1 MTEPNKSES
10 IKNAEKIIE
19 RFGGIRPMA
28 SKIGVPVTTVQ
39 GWKKRDAIPENRL
52 QDILSAANQNGIDL
66 SDLIT
71 GASVPDSSFSSIASQ
86 EPEELSIEAVESG
99 AKDEGALEE
108 DSQAGDSPETEEG
121 ESQQKS
127 LFSLEDHELPE
138 DFPSKDEV
146 ESKEEKAVRPV
157 DPFAREKLHQQAVRP
172 SAASPQVR
180 RVPESE
186 KHAIQTSSLIS
197 IILILLVA
205 MGSASYLWPKLR
217 EHSERISGVE
227 NNVRTL
233 EGTVETVKKEQEE
246 VKTMVPLNWEE
257 QLASLQKQT
266 AEATEM
272 VKSSIKD
279 VQKIPGEI
287 MEGNVMGI
295 PERVKEF
302 DNYVNEMTA
311 KSPFAQ
317 GFIDSLNE
325 VLDEEQGREN
335 ISNATQALMSAFST
349 GTEGVQKDG
358 AEAIEEARQS
368 DPSAASIFKDVPKED
383 LKKAGAMFSLVQI
396 RDALSRDGQ
405 PFSDQLAL
413 LGNMVGGESPEL
425 QTSLNSIAED
435 AKQGVTTPP
444 TLAKEFE
451 GLEDEVLDTS
461 LKEDDSSLAEQAQ
474 AQLNALLQVE
484 KDGELLTGT
493 DTQSKLNRAKK
504 LMAKGDLKGAK
515 AVVETLSEKERE
527 PLQDWIK
534 KTEATIRVQDFE
546 NSLGISLPSLLGVEN
561 FKNWWIMT
569 KDRQK
574 LR

>member
-1 MTEPNKSES
+1 MTEPNKSEP

-28 SKIGVPVTTVQ
+28 TKIGVPVTTVQ

-52 QDILSAANQNGIDL
+52 EDILSAANQNGIDL
-66 SDLIT
+66 SDLIAGFT
-71 GASVPDSSFSSIASQ
+71 PSAAVFAPTAE
-86 EPEELSIEAVESG
+86 EPEQLTLEAVTEQDSQDEESSEPSS
-99 AKDEGALEE
+99 ASEGEESAQGSDFTLVQPDLRE
-108 DSQAGDSPETEEG
+108 DSAPQRYEA
-121 ESQQKS
+121 
-127 LFSLEDHELPE
+127 HR
-138 DFPSKDEV
+138 
-146 ESKEEKAVRPV
+146 EEKPARPA
-157 DPFAREKLHQQAVRP
+157 DPFAREKLHQQVARP
-172 SAASPQVR
+172 AGGATQGR

-227 NNVRTL
+227 ENVRSL

-266 AEATEM
+266 EEATEM

-279 VQKIPGEI
+279 VQKIPGEL
-287 MEGNVMGI
+287 MEGDVMGI
-295 PERVKEF
+295 PKRVKEF

-317 GFIDSLNE
+317 GFINSLNE

-349 GTEGVQKDG
+349 GTEGVQKDS
-358 AEAIEEARQS
+358 AEVIEQARQS
-368 DPSAASIFKDVPKED
+368 DPAAAEIFKDVPKED
-383 LKKAGAMFSLVQI
+383 LKKAGTMFSLVQI
-396 RDALSRDGQ
+396 QDALSRDGQ

-413 LGNMVGGESPEL
+413 LGNMIGGESPEL
-425 QTSLNSIAED
+425 QNSLKSVAED
-435 AKQGVTTPP
+435 AKRGVTTPP

-451 GLEDEVLDTS
+451 GLEDEVLDSS
-461 LKEDDSSLAEQAQ
+461 LKGDEASLAEQAQ
-474 AQLNALLQVE
+474 AQFNSLLQVE

-493 DTQSKLNRAKK
+493 DTQAKLSRAKK

-515 AVVETLSEKERE
+515 AVIDTLSEKERE
-527 PLQDWIK
+527 PLRDWIE
-534 KTEATIRVQDFE
+534 KTEATIRVQEFE
-546 NSLGISLPSLLGVEN
+546 ASLDLGLSSLLGVED
-561 FKNWWIMT
+561 FQNWWLMT

-574 LR
+574 LK